1 MQAWC
6 AVKQDVLALDD
17 LVECVP
23 NHCFARL
30 DQTSSAADIMRVIM
44 LNQPADDKW
53 FKQLDRHLLW
63 QAALIDLKLW
73 TNDNYRTARVIDAL
87 TEQVLA
93 EAALFA
99 LKHIAE
105 TLQAPAVASG
115 IDSPAA
121 AR

>member
-1 MQAWC
+1 
-6 AVKQDVLALDD
+6 
-17 LVECVP
+17 
-23 NHCFARL
+23 
-30 DQTSSAADIMRVIM
+30 MRVIM

-63 QAALIDLKLW
+63 QAALIDLKLR
-73 TNDNYRTARVIDAL
+73 TNDNHRTTRVVDTF

-93 EAALFA
+93 EAALFTFE
-99 LKHIAE
+99 HIAE
-105 TLQAPAVASG
+105 TLQASAVASG